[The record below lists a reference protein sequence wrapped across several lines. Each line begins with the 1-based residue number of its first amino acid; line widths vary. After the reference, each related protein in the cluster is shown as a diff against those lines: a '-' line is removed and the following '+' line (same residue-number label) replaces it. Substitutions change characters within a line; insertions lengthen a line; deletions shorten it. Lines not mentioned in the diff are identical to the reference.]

1 MKQLTLACAVTLLV
15 SAGCESST
23 PVTDP
28 EKPHGEWT
36 ALQDFQM
43 EGMMIIGQ
51 DASMGNWAAVRKGAS
66 SEEFKAAVEKFTA
79 SPLPAEL
86 ETHKDVKTK
95 VDQALNDMV
104 ATARSGGNPQQLEAD
119 FKQAQEGIA
128 ELKGKLEGQE

>member
-1 MKQLTLACAVTLLV
+1 MKQLTLACAVTLLL
-15 SAGCESST
+15 SAGCDSST

-43 EGMMIIGQ
+43 EGKMIIVQ
-51 DASMGNWAAVRKGAS
+51 DASMGNWAAVRKGAA
-66 SEEFKAAVEKFTA
+66 SEEFKTAVEKFTA

-86 ETHKDVKTK
+86 EPHKDVKKK
-95 VDQALNDMV
+95 VDDALNNMV

-119 FKQAQEGIA
+119 FKQVQDGIA
-128 ELKGKLEGQE
+128 ELKGKLEGSK